1 MSRLL
6 LLSLTL
12 SASIACA
19 GPIQPMAAPTL
30 SALPDDPQERTNALD
45 SAAARRGPEHMAKPS
60 KRLRQVETAAATAA
74 GILGILFSESAN
86 VCIGAGAPIDENLIG
101 DPLEALAPKRPEAA
115 LEIELETDAQPL
127 PVFGPTLED

>member
-12 SASIACA
+12 SASVACA
-19 GPIQPMAAPTL
+19 GPIQPMAVPTL

-60 KRLRQVETAAATAA
+60 TRFRQVETAAATAA
-74 GILGILFSESAN
+74 GILGILLSTSPN
-86 VCIGAGAPIDENLIG
+86 VCIGAGVPIDENLIG
-101 DPLEALAPKRPEAA
+101 DPFEPLAPRPEAA
-115 LEIELETDAQPL
+115 LEIELETDAQP
-127 PVFGPTLED
+127 VFGPSLED